1 MKNMKKFITLC
12 GFLILGSIACGD
24 ADVVKAKAINN
35 QTTDTSGYTITIP
48 SDVDID
54 KNSGKGSFAITGKM
68 DAQTELDVSV
78 NSLNKCKLK
87 NKNQEISYSLDK
99 DSFHVDNIKS
109 ADMKSFDEN
118 FNITLANTNT
128 SFSGSYEDKLVF
140 DITGNR
146 YTYVLD
152 LNSIL
157 DGKVMYSEHTY
168 GVVDIYINNKLVAS
182 NVSDWNKTY
191 PYGTEYEIKNIRA
204 TDGHHYSGVGSIDN
218 VPPIPL
224 KGRIGIDTYCA
235 PRTNAPH
242 ILCTP
247 CYFKFDT
254 NKLTLNYHA
263 DGAQTWNNFWNIIQ
277 DVSNKDIAY
286 SETKKYGATFDSRA
300 GLADVLRLTKLGYTA
315 TEHTWTIGKAG
326 TKKVMD
332 NVGLAKMED
341 VAEYCG
347 VLDKFKKNDVTVDL
361 YPIWEPLLNTITYD
375 ANGGTLS
382 TTKTQ
387 QFYTG
392 TPYKAPENSKSF
404 SGTSTDDCEDLGY
417 YNYAFGNKLTISTKI
432 RFNSSDDTLPQKLQ
446 EFFCN
451 YEWGGFGLGLGEDT
465 RPYFSVFR
473 ENKDD
478 YDILR
483 SKTKIKPN
491 ETYWITGVY
500 DGPNNT
506 MSIYINGEK
515 TNTIQLSATGNPNIK
530 VSPLGLSLGGNPIVG
545 DHYSN
550 LTKGDIWKCGLW
562 QNALSDEEVM
572 KMYKIDTLAEGSF
585 ISRNYSAPKKT
596 YYLFDGWYTQPTG
609 GNKITTGTIIN
620 SSMTLYAHY
629 KPILSFINY
638 DSNEGTGI
646 MQSETILST
655 DKTNLSKNIFT
666 KDGYALKGWLASR
679 KYKSN
684 VEYLYVNPNGGGG
697 WFEKGAQPSGW
708 SKLYLLSDEE
718 PIYLISAYDGLTLTF
733 HAQWEKA
740 YSAGTVLNIEGS
752 NYIVMSQTDD
762 DTYLVID
769 GESLGNIQ
777 YQPNVNSDGNYKV
790 GTYETPDDKRPDG
803 QYSNTY
809 EGSYIDNYLENTWY
823 KQLPDKLQKAIQV
836 TDIKQASYMDF
847 ASNPK
852 WKYFDPNGGSSND
865 WYYNEGTT
873 ENPKWVVYYKANF
886 PEDAQG
892 AHPLNCWKYSE
903 KGYNNTTYNAISRH
917 VFLPSVEEVSNLV
930 DLNNANK
937 VYDFLKGTNN
947 SLYHMWFR
955 DGYTGSPRSAMY
967 LSYSFRSMN
976 KDLITDAGIGARP
989 AFVINLSKVNYTVT
1003 GSVNYK

>member
-1 MKNMKKFITLC
+1 MKNTTKISIMSGLVTAGVLLC
-12 GFLILGSIACGD
+12 GVHIAN
-24 ADVVKAKAINN
+24 A
-35 QTTDTSGYTITIP
+35 QTNIDSGYTVLIP
-48 SDVDID
+48 SEVTID
-54 KNSGKGSFAITGKM
+54 KESGKGSFSVSGKM

-78 NSLNKCKLK
+78 SSQNGYKLK

-99 DSFHVDNIKS
+99 GSFHIDNIKS

-118 FNITLANTNT
+118 FNISLANTNT
-128 SFSGSYEDKLVF
+128 NYSGNYEDRLTFNIGSNK
-140 DITGNR
+140 
-146 YTYVLD
+146 YTYELD
-152 LNSIL
+152 MNSIL
-157 DGKVMYSEHTY
+157 DGVQENERHNY
-168 GVVDIYINNKLVAS
+168 GSADVYINGILKAE
-182 NVSDWNKTY
+182 NVSDFREILNYGDTY
-191 PYGTEYEIKNIRA
+191 EFKNIKA
-204 TDGHHYSGVGSIDN
+204 TDGHHFVGINSCANTSI
-218 VPPIPL
+218 
-224 KGRIGIDTYCA
+224 KGRIGVDTNHLWTRHDNPYNLIA
-235 PRTNAPH
+235 PIFFEFN
-242 ILCTP
+242 
-247 CYFKFDT
+247 T
-254 NKLTLNYHA
+254 NKLTLNYHTG
-263 DGAQTWNNFWNIIQ
+263 GAQQWTQYLGNTTNQ
-277 DVSNKDIAY
+277 EDVSYKDVF
-286 SETKKYGATFDSRA
+286 SSDTKKYDDTFDA
-300 GLADVLRLTKLGYTA
+300 INGLPNVERLIKKGYA
-315 TEHTWTIGKAG
+315 AKPNTWIVGKNG
-326 TKKVMD
+326 TKEVSD
-332 NVGLAKMED
+332 NVGLAKSQD

-404 SGTSTDDCEDLGY
+404 SCTSIDDCEDLGY

-451 YEWGGFGLGLGEDT
+451 YEWGGFGLGLGEDA

-478 YDILR
+478 YDILH

-515 TNTIQLSATGNPNIK
+515 TNTIQLSATDNPNIK

-572 KMYKIDTLAEGSF
+572 KMYKTDTLAEGSF
-585 ISRNYSAPKKT
+585 ISRDYSAPKKT

-638 DSNEGTGI
+638 DSNEGTGV

-666 KDGYALKGWLASR
+666 KDGYAFKGWLASR

-873 ENPKWVVYYKANF
+873 ENPKWVVYYKVNF

-892 AHPLNCWKYSE
+892 AHPLSCWKYSE

-989 AFVINLSKVNYTVT
+989 AFVINLSKVNYIVT